1 MVMRTE
7 IALSTGRRRLL
18 EVLYSF
24 RVGGSEI
31 VGIELAHQ
39 LAASGADVACTA
51 VDGMSGPLR
60 DRCREL
66 GLKVVDLGI
75 PGTSVFGRNGLSLG
89 LTQRLRELNLDAIH
103 LHHFVGLNKLGVAAR
118 LAGIRRIVVTEHA
131 DDQLRDSIAARLRLR
146 LNWRLAHAITV
157 IHEGLQQYLVDDLGV
172 PPSRITVIPNG
183 IDVSRWH
190 RYDRTPRRHD
200 LGVGDEF
207 VFMYAGR
214 VAEIKNIPGLIVAF
228 RDAQARLPVP
238 ARLFIVG
245 DGADTPTC
253 RATIASSGC
262 RDSVTLVGERPD
274 IRPYLAAADA
284 FVMNSRSEGR
294 PRALVEA
301 MAMGLPA
308 VCPRVGGIPSM
319 LEGRGWLFP
328 ANDQGELTQALIEVA
343 CDPVRAVAAGEKG
356 RAFVTAAYDASDIV
370 LKYQS
375 LLFGGF
381 PEQSRASKNHNLGD
395 AGVSR
400 SGTRPSTD

>member
-1 MVMRTE
+1 MVIRTE
-7 IALSTGRRRLL
+7 IAPRTNRRRLL

-39 LAASGADVACTA
+39 FAAAGVDVACTA

-60 DRCREL
+60 DRCRQL
-66 GLKVVDLGI
+66 GLPVVDLGI
-75 PGTSVFGRNGLSLG
+75 GGEGVLGRNGISLD
-89 LTQRLRELNLDAIH
+89 LVRRLRQMNLDAIH
-103 LHHFVGLNKLGVAAR
+103 LHHFVGLNKLGIAAR
-118 LAGIRRIVVTEHA
+118 LAGIGRIVITEHA
-131 DDQLRDSIAARLRLR
+131 DDQLRESMAARARLR

-157 IHEGLQQYLVDDLGV
+157 IHEGLEQYLVEDFGV
-172 PPSRITVIPNG
+172 LPARINVIPNG
-183 IDVSRWH
+183 IALERWH
-190 RYDRTPRRHD
+190 RKDRQARRCE
-200 LGVGDEF
+200 LGIAEEF

-214 VAEIKNIPGLIVAF
+214 VAEIKNIPGLIAAF
-228 RDAQARLPVP
+228 CEAQARLPVP

-245 DGADTPTC
+245 DGADMPAC
-253 RATIASSGC
+253 KSIRAKSQFG
-262 RDSVTLVGERPD
+262 DSVTLVGETSD

-308 VCPRVGGIPSM
+308 ICPSVGGIPSM
-319 LEGRGWLFP
+319 LNGRGWLFAP
-328 ANDQGELTQALIEVA
+328 NNQSHLTEAIVEVA
-343 CDPVRAVAAGEKG
+343 CSPARAAEVGEQG
-356 RAFVTAAYDASDIV
+356 RAFVATAYDANDIM

-375 LLFGGF
+375 LLFDGY
-381 PEQSRASKNHNLGD
+381 PQQSNVGD
-395 AGVSR
+395 SGTFGEPTVTA